1 MFQCCICHQH
11 ARTTIAGILKHIRE
25 VHPFFRGAVTC
36 GLDGCAAT
44 PSSYEALKAHVYRYH
59 KNLLTTT
66 QYQADYEDESVM
78 PSEDQSQELE
88 ETEEMP
94 DLNCPSASLNAARF
108 IMKARD
114 GKGLTQ
120 AMTCEVVDDV
130 KIILENS
137 ISSIKSKVMHEVK
150 KLSANDHQVTEIESI
165 FSDESIVN
173 PFLGLE
179 TQYKQD
185 QFIASHFN
193 YVVKKN

>member
-25 VHPFFRGAVTC
+25 VHPFVRGAVPC

-66 QYQADYEDESVM
+66 QCQADNEDESVC
-78 PSEDQSQELE
+78 QVKINLRNWKRLK
-88 ETEEMP
+88 P
-94 DLNCPSASLNAARF
+94 DLNSPSASLNAARF
-108 IMKARD
+108 IMKARN
-114 GKGLTQ
+114 GKSLTQ
-120 AMTCEVVDDV
+120 AMTSDVVDDV

-137 ISSIKSKVMHEVK
+137 ISSIKLKVMNEVK

-173 PFLGLE
+173 PFP
-179 TQYKQD
+179 
-185 QFIASHFN
+185 
-193 YVVKKN
+193 